1 MRSVLLCLTLAMLM
15 AGATVRPLMP
25 VAVETYMLP
34 MRDGVRLATDVY
46 LPRSAPPYPVILIR
60 TPYDKNALKP
70 IGEDG
75 AQRGYAVVVQD
86 TRGRFASEGALR
98 MRYRESRSRERLM
111 QAGQVYRV
119 EVDLWTTAM
128 VFNTGHRLRVHVT
141 SSSAPGYDPN
151 PNTGE
156 PFRASIRTRPARNTI
171 YCDAQRPSHIV
182 LPVVKR

>member
-1 MRSVLLCLTLAMLM
+1 VLVFTSA
-15 AGATVRPLMP
+15 PLQQP
-25 VAVETYMLP
+25 LEVIGRVKAVLHVASDAPDT
-34 MRDGVRLATDVY
+34 DFIVRLCDVY
-46 LPRSAPPYPVILIR
+46 PDGRSYTIA
-60 TPYDKNALKP
+60 
-70 IGEDG
+70 
-75 AQRGYAVVVQD
+75 
-86 TRGRFASEGALR
+86 EGALR

-171 YCDAQRPSHIV
+171 YCDADPAISCCLWSRGEGKNRATAWS
-182 LPVVKR
+182 